1 MVRFMMSKGARM
13 RQARAEPCGIPWG
26 LTLLSRLSPQRTVRR
41 ISSSAGRGGER
52 LRRETRCALRAETG
66 RLGDWE
72 TGRLGDWETGRLG
85 DWETG
90 RLGAVRL

>member
-1 MVRFMMSKGARM
+1 MVRFMMRKGAGM

-52 LRRETRCALRAETG
+52 LRRETHCALRAARCAR

-85 DWETG
+85 DWE
-90 RLGAVRL
+90 R